1 MTEPPADTEALY
13 QRAQRLG
20 LYGLVD
26 HWDVVAS
33 EPWLDRLVG
42 LEEVSRQRRS
52 LERRLRNARLGRFKP
67 MADFDYHWPKKLDRP
82 LLEDLFALDW
92 VQNGHNAIL
101 IGPNGTGKTMIAKN
115 LVHQAVLQGKTA
127 RFCTASELLGDLAAL
142 DGALALQR
150 RLRHYARP
158 MLLAIDEIGYLSYDH
173 RHADLLFEVVSRR
186 YGEKSLLITTNQP
199 FAHWNDIFPNASCVV
214 TLIDRLVHHA
224 EILHIEGE
232 SFRLKESREQRAAKA
247 KKRSRRSPA
256 RAPS

>member
-1 MTEPPADTEALY
+1 
-13 QRAQRLG
+13 
-20 LYGLVD
+20 
-26 HWDVVAS
+26 
-33 EPWLDRLVG
+33 
-42 LEEVSRQRRS
+42 
-52 LERRLRNARLGRFKP
+52 
-67 MADFDYHWPKKLDRP
+67 
-82 LLEDLFALDW
+82 
-92 VQNGHNAIL
+92 
-101 IGPNGTGKTMIAKN
+101 
-115 LVHQAVLQGKTA
+115 
-127 RFCTASELLGDLAAL
+127 
-142 DGALALQR
+142 
-150 RLRHYARP
+150 